1 MDNFFGGRYWKV
13 FIVTFSIAAPIFIL
27 SIFGE
32 AFLLLVMSFALTMI
46 LKPLIDFIEKK
57 SIPRTVG
64 ILGLFLFIG
73 VFLFG
78 GFMTIYPVIV
88 RQITNIAAFLSGDR
102 LAQVLNQLS
111 AAVTWF
117 LPFLKSSDL
126 TTKIQT
132 TLPILATKAEGA
144 MTGALGLVGSFIIVP
159 FITFFLL
166 NDYHRIQKALIENV
180 PNKYFE
186 MSLNVIYKLE
196 QQLSKY
202 IRGVCIEL
210 ISVAVLYIG
219 AYSILGFRYA
229 VIFGILC
236 GFSNIIPM
244 AGPLI
249 AAVSIIVVSLIQFGD
264 FRMLLPIVLTTFI
277 VQQIDQMFIQPNVYG
292 KILDMH
298 PLTIV
303 LTILIGSKLLG
314 IVGMVLA
321 IPIYTVIKVTARE
334 TNWGL
339 KNYRI
344 TRS

>member
-1 MDNFFGGRYWKV
+1 MDNFFTSRYWKV
-13 FIVTFSIAAPIFIL
+13 FVVTFAIAAPIFIL
-27 SIFGE
+27 SLFGE
-32 AFLLLVMSFALTMI
+32 IFLLLVLSLAMTMI
-46 LKPLIDFIEKK
+46 LKPLVDFFEKK
-57 SIPRTVG
+57 GLPRAVG
-64 ILGLFLFIG
+64 ILVLYLVIG
-73 VFLFG
+73 SLSFG
-78 GFMTIYPVIV
+78 GFLTVYPVIV
-88 RQITNIAAFLSGDR
+88 RQITNIAVFVTGDR
-102 LAQVLNQLS
+102 LNLVLNQLS
-111 AAVTWF
+111 SSITGS

-126 TTKIQT
+126 MTKIET
-132 TLPILATKAEGA
+132 TLPVLATKAEGA
-144 MTGALGLVGSFIIVP
+144 MTSALGIAGSFIIVP

-166 NDYHRIQKALIENV
+166 NDYDRMQKAFIENI

-196 QQLSKY
+196 QQLGKY

-210 ISVAVLYIG
+210 MSVAVLYIG

-229 VIFGILC
+229 IIFGMVC

-249 AAVSIIVVSLIQFGD
+249 AAIPIIVASLIQFGD
-264 FRMLLPIVLTTFI
+264 FRMLLPIVLTTFV

-303 LTILIGSKLLG
+303 LTILIGSELLG
-314 IVGMVLA
+314 ILGMVLA
-321 IPIYTVIKVTARE
+321 IPIFTVIKVTARE

-339 KNYRI
+339 KHYRI